1 MRLARTLLLSC
12 AAALATATVL
22 RLPAAWASGNALNH
36 VSGAWIALAEDLAHG
51 TFYRPLHDPGLGYGG
66 TRFFP
71 LAFAVHGALRATG
84 ADLLASG
91 YAVSL
96 ASAALLALGLFLLV
110 RAAGLARPAA
120 AAFATLGFAAFATQH
135 ALASVRGDLLPVA
148 LSALALAVVARG
160 QSGGRSVVIGALL
173 FALAFAAKPTAL
185 TAPAAA
191 AAWLLLRGERRLA
204 LGLTL
209 LTTAGAVA
217 VVLVTDVL
225 SEGRFLAIL
234 AATATGGA
242 GARDLLR
249 GPIRLAEHLLIADPA
264 ALLLAGG
271 ATVVTLVALPAR
283 IRAARAG
290 EPEPALLAALW
301 LLAAGCGA
309 LVVFAS
315 PGTGVNHLVELEA
328 AAAAVLGTAWIGATG
343 AARLAR
349 VLAPAAALAGA
360 VVATGLA
367 REDGHTARMEEV
379 RQVAAALPAGGRVMS
394 EDPLVPLVAGGRPE
408 VLDPWM
414 LRLAA
419 EADPP
424 LVQPLLE
431 DLRGGAFAA
440 VVLFQDLDSEIADP
454 WYLRGNLG
462 MSVVEAIRVG
472 YRFSERRGRY
482 RIYVPVTGEAAHP
495 HPLASARPR
504 SRASGEAA
512 AAPQ

>member
-1 MRLARTLLLSC
+1 MRHARALLLGS

-22 RLPAAWASGNALNH
+22 RLPGAWASGNALNH

-51 TFYRPLHDPGLGYGG
+51 TFYRALSEPGLGYGG

-71 LAFAVHGALRATG
+71 LAFALHGALRASG

-91 YAVSL
+91 YALSL
-96 ASAALLALGLFLLV
+96 AAGALLALGVFLLV
-110 RAAGLARPAA
+110 RAAGLATPAA
-120 AAFATLGFAAFATQH
+120 AAFGALAFAGFATQH

-148 LSALALAVVARG
+148 LSALGLAAVARAPAR
-160 QSGGRSVVIGALL
+160 GRGAAAAAFL

-191 AAWLLLRGERRLA
+191 AAWLALRGERRLA
-204 LGLTL
+204 LGLAL
-209 LTTAGAVA
+209 LTAAGAIA

-242 GARDLLR
+242 GSRDLLR

-264 ALLLAGG
+264 AIVLGGSAGLV
-271 ATVVTLVALPAR
+271 ALVALPAR
-283 IRAARAG
+283 LRAARAG
-290 EPEPALLAALW
+290 QAEPALLGALW
-301 LLAAGCGA
+301 LLAAGAGA

-328 AAAAVLGTAWIGATG
+328 AAAVALGTAWAGASG

-349 VLAPAAALAGA
+349 ALAPAAAVAG
-360 VVATGLA
+360 VWVAIGMA
-367 REDGHTARMEEV
+367 REDGRTARIREV
-379 RQVAAALPAGGRVMS
+379 HQVAAALPAGGRVLS

-419 EADPP
+419 QADPALARP
-424 LVQPLLE
+424 LID
-431 DLRGGAFAA
+431 DLRGGAFDA
-440 VVLFQDLDSEIADP
+440 VVLFQDLDSPDSEP
-454 WYLRGNLG
+454 WYARGNLG
-462 MSVVEAIRVG
+462 TPVVEAVRSA
-472 YRFSERRGRY
+472 YRLAERHGRY
-482 RIYVPVTGEAAHP
+482 RIYLPVTDRARAG
-495 HPLASARPR
+495 PLASAPPR
-504 SRASGEAA
+504 G
-512 AAPQ
+512 